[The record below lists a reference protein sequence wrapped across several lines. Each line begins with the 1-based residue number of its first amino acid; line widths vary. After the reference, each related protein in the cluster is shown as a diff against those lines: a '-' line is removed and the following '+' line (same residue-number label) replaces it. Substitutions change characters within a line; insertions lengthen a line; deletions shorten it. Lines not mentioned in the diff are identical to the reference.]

1 MQIAQRVHD
10 EHWMNRALELARRGE
25 AQASPNP
32 MVGAVVVK
40 DGRAIGGAFHTYEGL
55 RHAEVL
61 ALDAAGPAA
70 RGATL
75 YVNLEPCC
83 HSGRTGPCTDA
94 ILAAGLARVV
104 VGCLD
109 PNPLVDGR
117 GVARLRRAGVRVDVG
132 CL

>member
-10 EHWMNRALELARRGE
+10 EHWMDRALELARMGE

-40 DGRAIGGAFHTYEGL
+40 DGRAIGRAFHTYEGL

-61 ALDAAGPAA
+61 ALDSAGPAA
-70 RGATL
+70 RCATL

-83 HSGRTGPCTDA
+83 HTAAPDRVPTPSWPQASGKSWWLQPTPTLPLRG
-94 ILAAGLARVV
+94 AASSSFAPEG
-104 VGCLD
+104 
-109 PNPLVDGR
+109 
-117 GVARLRRAGVRVDVG
+117 
-132 CL
+132 